1 MSRAR
6 FQPQIFCDSGITA
19 LLAVHVRTSPPLLP
33 LCHDFSVVLSALLLH
48 CLLKKTPNW
57 NWLLKCFK
65 EAFYFYVKEA
75 NLANVCGIF
84 ERKVRNNLLQNGILY
99 RLTKQPASNR
109 LLGTFPTRW
118 EQKHHYHWTHVIL
131 NENKP

>member
-48 CLLKKTPNW
+48 CLLKKNPK
-57 NWLLKCFK
+57 LKLAFK
-65 EAFYFYVKEA
+65 MF
-75 NLANVCGIF
+75 
-84 ERKVRNNLLQNGILY
+84 
-99 RLTKQPASNR
+99 
-109 LLGTFPTRW
+109 
-118 EQKHHYHWTHVIL
+118 
-131 NENKP
+131 